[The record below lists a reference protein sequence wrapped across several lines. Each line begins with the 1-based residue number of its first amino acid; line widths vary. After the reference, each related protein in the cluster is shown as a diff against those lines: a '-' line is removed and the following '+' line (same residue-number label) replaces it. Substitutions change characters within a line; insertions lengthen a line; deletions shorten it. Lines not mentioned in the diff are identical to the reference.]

1 MIYEQLFER
10 LTPGRRVRAG
20 VIGTGSYA
28 MAVITQAQV
37 IPQLDVSVVCDRDIE
52 AARRAYHHAGLD
64 DDNFVICD
72 SRRQAAA
79 ALEQGK
85 RVIVADSAL
94 VMELPVDVVVESTG
108 VPEASAR
115 HAAQAIEYGK
125 HVAMVSKEADSAV
138 GPILKYRA
146 DRAGLVYTAVDGDQ
160 HGLLIG
166 LVQWARGLGLEVI
179 CGGKAIDTELVFDG
193 MTVSRRQIEIPIDP
207 ALQHLFA
214 AGNPAET
221 IQHVAQRQ
229 VLLGAHGRIGGWDI
243 TEMTIAANA
252 ANLAPDLEELH
263 APILRVP
270 EIPEVMAPVEEGG
283 ILGQRGVIDSIVC
296 LRGPFEAGLGGGV
309 FVVVG
314 CENDY
319 SRDILVTKGLIPN
332 SRNSTALIFRPY
344 HLCGVETPISIL
356 VAGLL
361 GIPTGGRDYL
371 PRYDVL
377 ARTTEDMPA
386 GERIGNDHS
395 PKLQAIMR
403 PAQTVQAGSPVP
415 LHMANGNRLA
425 ADVPA
430 GTLLAADMLDV
441 SDDSV
446 LWALRAEQ
454 DRVLLGQA

>member
-1 MIYEQLFER
+1 MIYQQLFER
-10 LTPGRRVRAG
+10 FGAGKVVKVG

-28 MAVITQAQV
+28 TAVITQSQV
-37 IPQLDVSVVCDRDIE
+37 ISQLDVSVVCDRDVE
-52 AARRAYHHAGLD
+52 AARRAYHLAGLSD
-64 DDNFVICD
+64 DAFVICD
-72 SRRQAAA
+72 SRQQALA

-85 RVIVADSAL
+85 RVIVADSSL
-94 VMELPVDVVVESTG
+94 VMELPLDLVVESTG

-115 HAAQAIEYGK
+115 HAALAIEHGK
-125 HVAMVSKEADSAV
+125 HVAMVSKEADSCV
-138 GPILKYRA
+138 GPILQYRA
-146 DRAGLVYTAVDGDQ
+146 ERAGLVYTMVDGDQ

-166 LVQWARGLGLEVI
+166 LVQWARDLGLEVI
-179 CGGKAIDTELVFDG
+179 CGGKAIDTELIFDG
-193 MTVSRRQIEIPIDP
+193 MTVARRQTDIPIDP
-207 ALQHLFA
+207 AFQHIFA

-221 IQHVAQRQ
+221 IEYVAQRRL
-229 VLLGAHGRIGGWDI
+229 LLGEHGQIGGWDM

-252 ANLAPDLEELH
+252 TNLTPDSENLH
-263 APILRVP
+263 APVLRVP
-270 EIPEVMAPVEEGG
+270 EIPEVLAPVEEGG
-283 ILGQRGVIDSIVC
+283 ILTRRGVIDTVVC
-296 LRGPFEAGLGGGV
+296 LRGPYEAGLGGGV

-332 SRNSTALIFRPY
+332 SRSTTALIYRPY

-361 GIPTGGRDYL
+361 NVPTSSRDYL

-377 ARTTEDMPA
+377 ARTTVDMPT

-403 PAQTVQAGSPVP
+403 PAQTVKAGNPVP
-415 LHMANGNRLA
+415 LHMANGNTLA
-425 ADVPA
+425 VDVPA
-430 GTLLAADMLDV
+430 GTILTADMLNV
-441 SDDSV
+441 AADSA

-454 DRVLLGQA
+454 DKVLLAR

>member
-1 MIYEQLFER
+1 MIYQQLFER
-10 LTPGRRVRAG
+10 FAAGKIVKAG

-28 MAVITQAQV
+28 TAVITQSQV
-37 IPQLDVSVVCDRDIE
+37 IPQLDVSVVCDRDVE
-52 AARRAYHHAGLD
+52 AARRAYHLAGLSD
-64 DDNFVICD
+64 DAFVICD
-72 SRRQAAA
+72 NRQQALA

-115 HAAQAIEYGK
+115 HAAQAIEHGK
-125 HVAMVSKEADSAV
+125 HVAMVSKEADSSI
-138 GPILKYRA
+138 GPILQHRA
-146 DRAGLVYTAVDGDQ
+146 ERAGLVYTMVDGDQ

-166 LVQWARGLGLEVI
+166 LVQWARDLGLEVI
-179 CGGKAIDTELVFDG
+179 CGGKAIDTELTFDG
-193 MTVSRRQIEIPIDP
+193 EMVSRRKINVPIDP
-207 ALQHLFA
+207 ELRYVFA
-214 AGNPAET
+214 AGNPVET
-221 IQHVAQRQ
+221 QQYMLQRQ
-229 VLLGAHGRIGGWDI
+229 ELLGEHGQIGGWDM

-252 ANLAPDLEELH
+252 TNLVADKESLH
-263 APILRVP
+263 APIVRVP
-270 EIPEVMAPVEEGG
+270 EIPEVLAPIEEGG
-283 ILGQRGVIDSIVC
+283 ILTQRGVIDTIVC
-296 LRGPFEAGLGGGV
+296 LRGPYEAGLGGGV

-332 SRNSTALIFRPY
+332 SRNTTALIFRPY

-361 GIPTGGRDYL
+361 NVPTSSRDYL

-377 ARTTEDMPA
+377 ARTVIDMPD

-403 PAQTVQAGSPVP
+403 PAQAVNAGNPVP
-415 LHMANGNRLA
+415 LHMANGNSLA
-425 ADVPA
+425 VDVPA
-430 GTLLAADMLDV
+430 GTLLTADMLNV
-441 SDDSV
+441 PQDSA

-454 DRVLLGQA
+454 DRVLLG

>member
-1 MIYEQLFER
+1 MIYQQLFER
-10 LTPGRRVRAG
+10 FGAGKVVKAG

-28 MAVITQAQV
+28 TAVITQSQG
-37 IPQLDVSVVCDRDIE
+37 IPQLDVSVVCDRDVE
-52 AARRAYHHAGLD
+52 AARRAYRHAGLSD
-64 DDNFVICD
+64 DAFVICD
-72 SRRQAAA
+72 SRQQALA

-85 RVIVADSAL
+85 RVIVTDSSL

-115 HAAQAIEYGK
+115 HAALAIEHGK
-125 HVAMVSKEADSAV
+125 HVAMVSKEADSCV
-138 GPILKYRA
+138 GPILQYRA
-146 DRAGLVYTAVDGDQ
+146 ERAGLVYTMVDGDQ

-166 LVQWARGLGLEVI
+166 LVQWARDLGLEVI

-193 MTVSRRQIEIPIDP
+193 MTVARRQTDIPIDP
-207 ALQHLFA
+207 AFQHIFA

-221 IQHVAQRQ
+221 IEYVAQRRL
-229 VLLGAHGRIGGWDI
+229 LLGEHGQIGGWDM

-252 ANLAPDLEELH
+252 TNLTPDSEKLH
-263 APILRVP
+263 APVLRVP
-270 EIPEVMAPVEEGG
+270 EIPEVLAPVEEGG
-283 ILGQRGVIDSIVC
+283 ILTRRGVIDTVVC
-296 LRGPFEAGLGGGV
+296 LRGPYEAGLGGGV

-332 SRNSTALIFRPY
+332 SRSTTALIYRPY

-361 GIPTGGRDYL
+361 NVPTSSRDYL

-377 ARTTEDMPA
+377 ARTTVDMPT

-403 PAQTVQAGSPVP
+403 PAQTVKAGNPVP
-415 LHMANGNRLA
+415 LHMANSNTLVV
-425 ADVPA
+425 DVPA
-430 GTLLAADMLDV
+430 GTLLTADMLNV
-441 SDDSV
+441 PDDSA
-446 LWALRAEQ
+446 LWRLRAEQ
-454 DRVLLGQA
+454 DEVLLAR